1 LKVKKLILG
10 IYSVNCYIV
19 TLVDNSTLENSVPL
33 ENNAIQESGQNSCFI
48 IDPGADFKSIDA
60 YITGENLRPEFILN
74 THGHFDHLGAAP
86 EVIAKYKI
94 PFYLH
99 KDDESIAL
107 NPKKNMSSLLGPDAL
122 SFETYNLIDDKILDL
137 LEEYD
142 IYIYEMPG
150 HTPGSIIIKM
160 QNYLFTGDLL
170 FRGAVGRTDLPGGSS
185 KDLALSLRKLKKFS
199 PELIVNPGHGAV
211 STLKNEFVNNYYLS
225 DDFLEGGINWF

>member
-1 LKVKKLILG
+1 MKVKKLILG

-19 TLVDNSTLENSVPL
+19 TL
-33 ENNAIQESGQNSCFI
+33 ENNTDLESKPNSCFI

-60 YITGENLRPEFILN
+60 YITGENLHPEFILN

-86 EVIAKYKI
+86 EVIEKYKI

-99 KDDESIAL
+99 KDDENIAL
-107 NPKKNMSSLLGPDAL
+107 NPKKNMSSLLGSDAL

-137 LEEYD
+137 LEEHD

-185 KDLALSLRKLKKFS
+185 KELALSLRKLKKFS
-199 PELIVNPGHGAV
+199 PELVCKSGTWGSFNIKKRI
-211 STLKNEFVNNYYLS
+211 SK
-225 DDFLEGGINWF
+225 

>member
-1 LKVKKLILG
+1 MKVKKLILG
-10 IYSVNCYIV
+10 IYNVNCYIV
-19 TLVDNSTLENSVPL
+19 TL
-33 ENNAIQESGQNSCFI
+33 ENNSDLESKPNSCFI

-60 YITGENLRPEFILN
+60 YISRENLHPEFILN

-86 EVIAKYKI
+86 EVIRKYRI

-99 KDDESIAL
+99 KDDEDIAL
-107 NPKKNMSSLLGPDAL
+107 NPKKNMSSLLGSGAL
-122 SFETYNLIDDKILDL
+122 SFDAYSLIDDKILDL
-137 LEEYD
+137 LEEHD

-185 KDLALSLRKLKKFS
+185 KELALSLRKLKKFS
-199 PELIVNPGHGAV
+199 PELAVNPGHGAA
-211 STLKNEFVNNYYLS
+211 STLKNEFLNNYYLS

>member
-10 IYSVNCYIV
+10 IYSVNSYIV
-19 TLVDNSTLENSVPL
+19 TLDIKPD
-33 ENNAIQESGQNSCFI
+33 SCFI

-60 YITGENLRPEFILN
+60 YIDRENLHPEFILN

-86 EVIAKYKI
+86 ELIEKYKL

-99 KDDESIAL
+99 KDDGSIAL
-107 NPKKNMSSLLGPDAL
+107 DPQKNMSSLLGSNAL
-122 SFETYNLIDDKILDL
+122 SFKTYNLIDDKILDM
-137 LEEYD
+137 LEEHD

-150 HTPGSIIIKM
+150 HTPGSIIIKL

-185 KDLALSLRKLKKFS
+185 KDLALSLGKLKKFS
-199 PELIVNPGHGAV
+199 PELAVNPGHGAA
-211 STLKNEFVNNYYLS
+211 STLKNEFLNNYYLS

>member
-1 LKVKKLILG
+1 MKVKKLILG
-10 IYSVNCYIV
+10 IYNVNCYIV
-19 TLVDNSTLENSVPL
+19 TL
-33 ENNAIQESGQNSCFI
+33 ENNSDLESKPNSCFI
-48 IDPGADFKSIDA
+48 IDPGADFKSIDP
-60 YITGENLRPEFILN
+60 YISRENLHPEFILN

-86 EVIAKYKI
+86 EVIRKYRI

-99 KDDESIAL
+99 KDDEDIAL
-107 NPKKNMSSLLGPDAL
+107 NPKKNMSSLLGSGAL
-122 SFETYNLIDDKILDL
+122 SFDAYSLIDDKILDL
-137 LEEYD
+137 LEEHD

-185 KDLALSLRKLKKFS
+185 KELALSLRKLKKFS
-199 PELIVNPGHGAV
+199 PELAVNPGHGAA
-211 STLKNEFVNNYYLS
+211 STLKNEFLNNYYLS

>member
-19 TLVDNSTLENSVPL
+19 TL
-33 ENNAIQESGQNSCFI
+33 ESKLNSCFI
-48 IDPGADFKSIDA
+48 IDPGADFKSIDS
-60 YITGENLRPEFILN
+60 YIVQENLHPEFILN

-86 EVIAKYKI
+86 QMIEKYNL

-99 KDDESIAL
+99 KDDENIAL
-107 NPKKNMSSLLGPDAL
+107 DPKKNMSSLLGSNAL
-122 SFETYNLIDDKILDL
+122 SFSAYNLIDDGILDI
-137 LEEYD
+137 LEEHD
-142 IYIYEMPG
+142 VYIYEMPG

-160 QNYLFTGDLL
+160 QNFLFTGDLL

-185 KDLALSLRKLKKFS
+185 KVLSMSLRTLKKFS
-199 PELIVNPGHGAV
+199 PELSVNPGHGAA
-211 STLKNEFVNNYYLS
+211 STLKNEFLNNYYLS

>member
-1 LKVKKLILG
+1 MKVKKLILG
-10 IYSVNCYIV
+10 IYNVNCYIV
-19 TLVDNSTLENSVPL
+19 TL
-33 ENNAIQESGQNSCFI
+33 ENNSDLESKPNSCFI

-60 YITGENLRPEFILN
+60 YISRENLHPEFILN

-86 EVIAKYKI
+86 EVIRKYRI

-99 KDDESIAL
+99 KDDEDIAL
-107 NPKKNMSSLLGPDAL
+107 NPKKNMSSLLGSGAL
-122 SFETYNLIDDKILDL
+122 SFDAYSLIDDKILDL
-137 LEEYD
+137 LEEHD

-170 FRGAVGRTDLPGGSS
+170 FRGSVGRTDLPGGSS
-185 KDLALSLRKLKKFS
+185 KELALSLRKLKKFS
-199 PELIVNPGHGAV
+199 PELAVNPGHGAA
-211 STLKNEFVNNYYLS
+211 STLKNEFLNNYYLS

>member
-10 IYSVNCYIV
+10 IYNVNCYIV
-19 TLVDNSTLENSVPL
+19 TL
-33 ENNAIQESGQNSCFI
+33 ENNSDLESKPNSCFI

-60 YITGENLRPEFILN
+60 YISRENLHPEFILN

-86 EVIAKYKI
+86 EVIRKYRI

-99 KDDESIAL
+99 KDDEDIAL
-107 NPKKNMSSLLGPDAL
+107 NPKKNMSSLLGSGAL
-122 SFETYNLIDDKILDL
+122 SFDAYSLIDDKILDL
-137 LEEYD
+137 LEEHD

-185 KDLALSLRKLKKFS
+185 KELALSLRKLKKFS
-199 PELIVNPGHGAV
+199 PELAVNPGHGAA
-211 STLKNEFVNNYYLS
+211 STLKNEFLNNYYLS

>member
-1 LKVKKLILG
+1 LKIKKLILG
-10 IYSVNCYIV
+10 VYSVNCYIV
-19 TLVDNSTLENSVPL
+19 TLESSATLESKPNY
-33 ENNAIQESGQNSCFI
+33 CFI

-60 YITGENLRPEFILN
+60 YLTGENLRPEFILN

-86 EVIAKYKI
+86 EVIEKYRI

-107 NPKKNMSSLLGPDAL
+107 NPKKNMSSLLGSDAL
-122 SFETYNLIDDKILDL
+122 SFETYNLIDDKILDV
-137 LEEYD
+137 LEEHD
-142 IYIYEMPG
+142 IYIYETPG

-185 KDLALSLRKLKKFS
+185 KELALSLRKLKNFS
-199 PELIVNPGHGAV
+199 PELSVNPGHGAG
-211 STLKNEFVNNYYLS
+211 STLKNEFLNNYYLS

>member
-1 LKVKKLILG
+1 M
-10 IYSVNCYIV
+10 
-19 TLVDNSTLENSVPL
+19 ENEP
-33 ENNAIQESGQNSCFI
+33 NSCFI

-60 YITGENLRPEFILN
+60 YIAGENLHPEFILN

-86 EVIAKYKI
+86 QIIEKYKI

-99 KDDESIAL
+99 KGDESIAL
-107 NPKKNMSSLLGPDAL
+107 DPKKNMSSLLGSGAL

-137 LEEYD
+137 LEEHN

-170 FRGAVGRTDLPGGSS
+170 FRGGVGRTDLSGGSS
-185 KDLALSLRKLKKFS
+185 KVLALSLRKLKNFS
-199 PELIVNPGHGAV
+199 PELAVCPGHGAAT
-211 STLKNEFVNNYYLS
+211 TLKNEFLNNYYLS
-225 DDFLEGGINWF
+225 DDFLEGGVNWF